1 MDMPNRNVLR
11 EFTADTSYHCYNR
24 GVEQRD
30 IFLDEQDYGVF
41 LSRIKSMLT
50 DPEELK
56 KELKKKP
63 NKSADKNYR
72 RVRLKSFYGDISL
85 RAYCL
90 MPNHFHLLVHQKSGH
105 ALGEFMR
112 VLATSYTMYFNAK
125 YKRVGHL
132 FQGRYK
138 ARRVDSAVYGVHIS
152 RYIHLNGLNMPGSFE
167 RYQYS
172 SMRFLANP
180 ENKPSWLA
188 SQEVLADFG
197 GNYQKYRMFVAEYAD
212 PNSLELLE
220 DKFDLA

>member
-1 MDMPNRNVLR
+1 M
-11 EFTADTSYHCYNR
+11 S
-24 GVEQRD
+24 
-30 IFLDEQDYGVF
+30 
-41 LSRIKSMLT
+41 
-50 DPEELK
+50 
-56 KELKKKP
+56 
-63 NKSADKNYR
+63 
-72 RVRLKSFYGDISL
+72 
-85 RAYCL
+85 
-90 MPNHFHLLVHQKSGH
+90 NHFHLVLEDPMDAMSPSMKRALSSYVLNFNTRHQ
-105 ALGEFMR
+105 
-112 VLATSYTMYFNAK
+112 
-125 YKRVGHL
+125 RVGHL